1 MSLDTPL
8 MPKLLLRVVHTPLL
22 SIRPILAE
30 TTAETRDTY
39 VTQRLCCY

>member
-1 MSLDTPL
+1 MSLDTPM
-8 MPKLLLRVVHTPLL
+8 MPKLLQRVVHTPLL

-39 VTQRLCCY
+39 VAQGLCC